1 MGKIKGGDGIDALT
15 VSELNRHVKA
25 LLDGDEILRDVLVR
39 GEASNYKV
47 YPSGHHYFT
56 LKDAEGTLKCVMF
69 KGSASS
75 LSFRPADGL
84 RLLASGQVS
93 VYPRDGAYQLYV
105 RHLQPDGEGALT
117 RAYEELKSRLY
128 EEGLFDPAH
137 KKHLPQYPA
146 RVALVTSSAGAAV
159 RDMIRIFGRRFPL
172 CEILIAPV
180 RVQGE
185 EAPEEIVKAI
195 RYLNRSELADVMI
208 VGRGGGSLEDLWAF
222 NDERVARAIFASRI
236 PVVSAVG
243 HEPDVLISDFVADVR
258 ASTPSHAAELVAP
271 DAAEL
276 IMRAGQSAA
285 RMAFAQKRRIETL
298 SQMLERRRSALK
310 TPERLLQDKQQRL
323 DTARARLDEL
333 AVRSLRDAGRS
344 LALRAGRLDALSPLK
359 VLGRGYSIAR
369 IESGEIL
376 KDASRLK
383 LGDTLTVRPEQGEAV
398 CQVVQINKP

>member
-1 MGKIKGGDGIDALT
+1 MT
-15 VSELNRHVKA
+15 VSELNRHVKD
-25 LLDGDEILRDVLVR
+25 LLDGDETLRDVLVR
-39 GEASNYKV
+39 GEASNYKM

-69 KGSASS
+69 RTAAAT
-75 LSFRPADGL
+75 LSFRPADGM
-84 RLLASGQVS
+84 RLLAAGQVS
-93 VYPRDGAYQLYV
+93 VYPRDGVYQLYC
-105 RHLQPDGEGALT
+105 RHLLPDGEGALT
-117 RAYEELKSRLY
+117 RAFEELKNCLA

-137 KKHLPQYPA
+137 KKPLPPYPM
-146 RVALVTSSAGAAV
+146 RVALVTSPAGAAV

-195 RYLNRSELADVMI
+195 RYVNRHDLADVMI

-222 NDERVARAIFASRI
+222 NDERVARAIFASHI

-276 IMRAGQSAA
+276 LARVGQSAA
-285 RMAFAQKRRIETL
+285 RLTFAQRRRIEAL
-298 SQMLERRRSALK
+298 SQALERRRGALK
-310 TPERLLQDKQQRL
+310 TPERLLRDKQQRL
-323 DTARARLDEL
+323 DGTRARLDEL
-333 AVRSLRDAGRS
+333 AARGLRDAGRAV
-344 LALRAGRLDALSPLK
+344 ALRAGRLDALSPLK
-359 VLGRGYSIAR
+359 VLGRGYAIAYT
-369 IESGEIL
+369 EAGAAV
-376 KDASRLK
+376 KDASK
-383 LGDTLTVRPEQGEAV
+383 LSAGDTLTIRPERGEAV
-398 CQVVQINKP
+398 CQVLRVNKGGKKG